1 MISYKPL
8 RMQMAEKEINSTDL
22 IKILKISSATMSK
35 LNSDKIV
42 SLTVIDRICVK
53 LSCKV
58 EDVIEYVGKSKK

>member
-22 IKILKISSATMSK
+22 MNILKISSATMSK

-42 SLTVIDRICVK
+42 SLSIIDKICLK
-53 LSCKV
+53 LSCKNH
-58 EDVIEYVGKSKK
+58 INFA